1 MVRILFVEDE
11 IGIVNFMID
20 FLNERGYQVVPATT
34 GKDALELLQDDIFDL
49 AIIDLILPDINGNE
63 LCAIIRHSK
72 KAKRLPRI
80 VSTGIGDDF
89 TQKISKDIG
98 VNEFLTKPYSAES
111 LYRAIENCLGDR
123 KGR

>member
-11 IGIVNFMID
+11 IDIVKFMVD
-20 FLNERGYQVVPATT
+20 FLYKKGYQVVPATT
-34 GKDALELLQDDIFDL
+34 GKEALGFLQEDVFDL

-63 LCAIIRHSK
+63 LCAMIRHNK
-72 KAKRLPRI
+72 KTSRLPII

-98 VNEFLTKPYSAES
+98 VNEFLTKPYSAEN
-111 LYRAIENCLGDR
+111 LCVAIENCLGNHR
-123 KGR
+123 E